1 MRATS
6 DDYWNTSLP
15 KDHDALREL
24 DAYCQEWGGLTRAEA
39 TRRLLIEWTL
49 RRQGKD
55 LSAWG
60 PNGSARF
67 AALGVLEEEIGER
80 EGECRNLTSRTPPRK
95 QQVRFLT
102 TNYLK

>member
-1 MRATS
+1 MRATN
-6 DDYWNTSLP
+6 DAYWNTSLP

-60 PNGSARF
+60 PNGPVRF
-67 AALGVLEEEIGER
+67 AASGASEVDKRAVGIVQKPHILNATAKAASQVLDD
-80 EGECRNLTSRTPPRK
+80 
-95 QQVRFLT
+95 
-102 TNYLK
+102 

>member
-39 TRRLLIEWTL
+39 TRRLLIEWTKL
-49 RRQGKD
+49 RRGKEISGWVFNVSPKLA
-55 LSAWG
+55 LSVSSEG
-60 PNGSARF
+60 ARRVPGGVQKLSLTNSTAK
-67 AALGVLEEEIGER
+67 AASKVLDD
-80 EGECRNLTSRTPPRK
+80 
-95 QQVRFLT
+95 
-102 TNYLK
+102 

>member
-6 DDYWNTSLP
+6 DEYWNTSLP

-49 RRQGKD
+49 LRKGKD

-60 PNGSARF
+60 SNGPAHV
-67 AALGVLEEEIGER
+67 AASGASEGAKRILGTVQKPHITNTAAKAASQVLDD
-80 EGECRNLTSRTPPRK
+80 
-95 QQVRFLT
+95 
-102 TNYLK
+102 

>member
-1 MRATS
+1 MRATN
-6 DDYWNTSLP
+6 DAYWNTSLP

-49 RRQGKD
+49 QRQGKG

-60 PNGSARF
+60 PNVSAQVAASGSFEGARRVVTAVQKPHLLHATAK
-67 AALGVLEEEIGER
+67 AASQVLDD
-80 EGECRNLTSRTPPRK
+80 
-95 QQVRFLT
+95 
-102 TNYLK
+102 

>member
-6 DDYWNTSLP
+6 DEYWNTSLP

-49 RRQGKD
+49 LRQGKG
-55 LSAWG
+55 LSAWS
-60 PNGSARF
+60 PATPVRSAASGSAEGARRVGEGAQKPPLLHATAK
-67 AALGVLEEEIGER
+67 AASHVLDD
-80 EGECRNLTSRTPPRK
+80 
-95 QQVRFLT
+95 
-102 TNYLK
+102 

>member
-6 DDYWNTSLP
+6 DEYWNTSLP

-49 RRQGKD
+49 LRQGKG
-55 LSAWG
+55 LSSWG
-60 PNGSARF
+60 PTTLASDSAERIRKVGGSIQKSYILNTTAK
-67 AALGVLEEEIGER
+67 AASQVLDD
-80 EGECRNLTSRTPPRK
+80 
-95 QQVRFLT
+95 
-102 TNYLK
+102 

>member
-6 DDYWNTSLP
+6 DAYWNTSLP

-49 RRQGKD
+49 QRQGKD

-60 PNGSARF
+60 PNGSVRF
-67 AALGVLEEEIGER
+67 AASGAPEGARRAVGIVQKPHILNATAKAASQVLDD
-80 EGECRNLTSRTPPRK
+80 
-95 QQVRFLT
+95 
-102 TNYLK
+102 

>member
-6 DDYWNTSLP
+6 DEYWNTSLP

-49 RRQGKD
+49 LRTGKG
-55 LSAWG
+55 LSAWSSRG
-60 PNGSARF
+60 PAHVAASGASEGGARRTGGGGQKPHLLNTTAK
-67 AALGVLEEEIGER
+67 AASQVLDD
-80 EGECRNLTSRTPPRK
+80 
-95 QQVRFLT
+95 
-102 TNYLK
+102 